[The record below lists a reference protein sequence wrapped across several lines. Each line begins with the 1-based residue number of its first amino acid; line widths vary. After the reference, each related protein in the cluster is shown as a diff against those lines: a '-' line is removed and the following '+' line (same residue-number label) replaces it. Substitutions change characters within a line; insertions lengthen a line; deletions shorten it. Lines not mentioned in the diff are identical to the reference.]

1 MTSAYGDSILVGIN
15 YLRKEVL
22 DDNSKDLI
30 FYNYDA
36 IQSTL
41 LTPLFTNDT
50 PDDIRAPI
58 IDLIRSGVEI
68 ILIESD
74 RLMDEK
80 IIPFKY
86 SHDSGIGR
94 SVLEKYSRWER
105 EAVRVQEMVAN
116 LDHFRENYPV
126 QYEYMVRSVNH
137 DIDFLLHPLLLN
149 QTLIIYFFTT

>member
-94 SVLEKYSRWER
+94 SVL
-105 EAVRVQEMVAN
+105 Q
-116 LDHFRENYPV
+116 
-126 QYEYMVRSVNH
+126 
-137 DIDFLLHPLLLN
+137 LLLE
-149 QTLIIYFFTT
+149 